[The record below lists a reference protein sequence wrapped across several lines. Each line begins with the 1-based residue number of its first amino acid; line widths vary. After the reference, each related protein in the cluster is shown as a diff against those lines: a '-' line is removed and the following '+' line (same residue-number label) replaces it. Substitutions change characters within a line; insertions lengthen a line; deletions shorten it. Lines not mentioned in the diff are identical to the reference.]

1 MSKLEGVHLKEN
13 ESEKWVWNLESF
25 GIYSVKPTYKCI
37 MSDGKN
43 RTEEVFL
50 KIWHKFIPLKVA
62 VFSWQ
67 VLQDRITLKVNL
79 FKRAGGSYLA
89 KIRTAVVIADW
100 QRQQS
105 IFCSNILFILPF
117 GTNWLG
123 IRSVFHID
131 GKIHLC
137 YFLDLVQSG
146 RVSNDKLA
154 TL

>member
-25 GIYSVKPTYKCI
+25 GIYSVKPAYKCI

-79 FKRAGGSYLA
+79 LKRGILLSEDKNCSGGCGLA
-89 KIRTAVVIADW
+89 ETTKHL
-100 QRQQS
+100 
-105 IFCSNILFILPF
+105 LF
-117 GTNWLG
+117 
-123 IRSVFHID
+123 
-131 GKIHLC
+131 
-137 YFLDLVQSG
+137 
-146 RVSNDKLA
+146 
-154 TL
+154 